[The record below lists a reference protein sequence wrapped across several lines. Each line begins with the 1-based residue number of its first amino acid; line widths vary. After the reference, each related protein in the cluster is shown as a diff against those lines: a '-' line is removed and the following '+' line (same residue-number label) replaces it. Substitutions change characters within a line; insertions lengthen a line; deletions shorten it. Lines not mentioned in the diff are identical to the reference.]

1 MVVRQQAAP
10 SNFLVTS
17 GPGAVL
23 DYDAA
28 VAKARALFQIVAPDR
43 SAEEFLPPA
52 PNPED
57 IYVEEVEPPAAAA
70 ATPMQEDGP
79 EVGAEAPE
87 MAAPMREEVPE
98 DAPMAQAPE
107 ETPPLSP
114 DVIVG
119 QNLPP
124 PPVVSP
130 DEVRMDVD
138 VEPPGELGARG
149 LEN

>member
-1 MVVRQQAAP
+1 MVVRQQTAP

-57 IYVEEVEPPAAAA
+57 IYVEEVEPAAPA
-70 ATPMQEDGP
+70 ATPMQEEES
-79 EVGAEAPE
+79 EVGAEAPAV
-87 MAAPMREEVPE
+87 AAPIREELPE

-107 ETPPLSP
+107 EAPSPPVLSP
-114 DVIVG
+114 D
-119 QNLPP
+119 
-124 PPVVSP
+124 
-130 DEVRMDVD
+130 DVRMDVD
-138 VEPPGELGARG
+138 DAEPPADVGSQS
-149 LEN
+149 LEH